1 MKGDF
6 PGCPVVET
14 LPCNAGAAGLIPAQG
29 AKIPHASRPKNQTIK
44 NRSNIVTNS
53 IKSLLKKHPQQK
65 KKKEEEEEELMK
77 GCSKENQSDIL
88 AGS

>member
-29 AKIPHASRPKNQTIK
+29 AKIPHASRPKNQNIK

-65 KKKEEEEEELMK
+65 KKKRRRRINEVRQQGK
-77 GCSKENQSDIL
+77 PI
-88 AGS
+88 

>member
-14 LPCNAGAAGLIPAQG
+14 LPCNVGAAGLIPAQG
-29 AKIPHASRPKNQTIK
+29 AKIPHASRPKNQSIK

-65 KKKEEEEEELMK
+65 KKKRRRRRRINEGMQQGK
-77 GCSKENQSDIL
+77 PI
-88 AGS
+88 

>member
-6 PGCPVVET
+6 PGCPVLET

-65 KKKEEEEEELMK
+65 KKKRRRRRRINEGMQQGK
-77 GCSKENQSDIL
+77 PI
-88 AGS
+88 

>member
-29 AKIPHASRPKNQTIK
+29 AKIPHASRPKNQSIK

-65 KKKEEEEEELMK
+65 KKKRRRRRRRINEGTQQGK
-77 GCSKENQSDIL
+77 PI
-88 AGS
+88 